1 MSFGDGYECPRN
13 LCHAPFSQ
21 TCVEAYAGTSKT
33 ISRVQ
38 QVHVCPMSVTTSL
51 SQHEMGVGLSARFC
65 SIEKCS

>member
-33 ISRVQ
+33 ISGVQ